1 MGFTTKNRMLNN
13 ILFYFL
19 GNKCSNVVLSQSGN
33 SDEDCGK
40 DSLSLFGPLCVSL
53 LKSVFAVLHLLLSQ
67 YLCFV
72 AVRATSSNTAKRT
85 TRFSNT
91 SSGTLGKID
100 FSYLLLLVVRAQW
113 LERRTRD

>member
-1 MGFTTKNRMLNN
+1 M
-13 ILFYFL
+13 
-19 GNKCSNVVLSQSGN
+19 VPSQSGS

-40 DSLSLFGPLCVSL
+40 NSLSLSLFGPLCVSL

-72 AVRATSSNTAKRT
+72 GVRATSSDTAKRT

-91 SSGTLGKID
+91 SSGTLGMID